1 MKAGCRVKICGITNI
16 EDAKLS
22 AGEGADYIGVVIEV
36 SYSPRS
42 QTVKSAEPIF
52 ANAPVPA
59 VALVHE
65 MQPDRLTELVTCL
78 KPFAVQFLSQDG
90 AAMAGQLKKIAPG
103 MEIWQSLFLPASG
116 DSSSAFDC
124 GTMLKQVEQ
133 CKEAGVD
140 AVVLDTAAVINGVVR
155 FGGTGT
161 TGRWDQAAQVVADST
176 LPAFLAG
183 GIKPENV
190 REAVESVRPYG
201 IDLCSGVELHT
212 GIKSLAKLRSL
223 MEEVQKAGGINKC

>member
-1 MKAGCRVKICGITNI
+1 MKAGCRVKICGITNM
-16 EDAKLS
+16 EDAKL
-22 AGEGADYIGVVIEV
+22 AAAEGADYIGVVIEV

-42 QTVKSAEPIF
+42 QTVESAEPIF

-65 MQPDRLTELVTCL
+65 MQPGRLTELVTRL
-78 KPFAVQFLSQDG
+78 KPFAVQFLSRDG
-90 AAMAGQLKKIAPG
+90 ASMAGQLKKIAPG
-103 MEIWQSLFLPASG
+103 MEIWQSLFLPAAG
-116 DSSSAFDC
+116 DNASAFDPEV
-124 GTMLKQVEQ
+124 MLRQVEQ

-161 TGRWDQAAQVVADST
+161 TGQWDQAARVVAGSP

-201 IDLCSGVELHT
+201 IDLCSGVELYT
-212 GIKSLAKLRSL
+212 GKKSLAKLRSL
-223 MEEVQKAGGINKC
+223 MEEVQKAGGIDRC

>member
-16 EDAKLS
+16 EDAKLA

-42 QTVKSAEPIF
+42 QTIESAGPTF
-52 ANAPVPA
+52 ADAPVPS

-65 MQPDRLTELVTCL
+65 MQPGRLAELVTRL

-103 MEIWQSLFLPASG
+103 MEIWQSLFLPAAG
-116 DSSSAFDC
+116 DSASTFDA
-124 GTMLKQVEQ
+124 GAILRQVEQ

-161 TGRWDQAAQVVADST
+161 TGQWDQAARVVADSA

-190 REAVESVRPYG
+190 REAVKSVRPFG
-201 IDLCSGVELHT
+201 IDLCSGVELYT
-212 GIKSLAKLRSL
+212 GKKSLAKLRSL
-223 MEEVQKAGGINKC
+223 MEEVQKAGGIDNC